1 MDLLPCRWKLESISL
16 FFNRNMN
23 LERTNL
29 FIIKLLKRTSSI
41 EIQHAEYDLITN
53 IEDVFYMLLIVLYMY
68 CFFSLI

>member
-1 MDLLPCRWKLESISL
+1 MQVEVGEYKLI
-16 FFNRNMN
+16 FNRNMN

-68 CFFSLI
+68 CFFNLI

>member
-1 MDLLPCRWKLESISL
+1 MDLPPCRWKLESISL

>member
-68 CFFSLI
+68 CFFNLI